1 MLKALKTLL
10 KDDIINPNTEGGF
23 IMGVQQALTTEQVS
37 ILLWLKTIDD
47 FKGEGYETATFNEK
61 YDAFEAV
68 EDTGFTREEYD
79 SYVGFW
85 KRNGII
91 DEDKHTQEYSISK
104 KGKKLFKQLD
114 EMKESSDKEIEQLI
128 KSKRFVCNTYICKK
142 SLTGNINGY
151 WFSITSCADSS
162 CNIKIFIT

>member
-1 MLKALKTLL
+1 
-10 KDDIINPNTEGGF
+10 
-23 IMGVQQALTTEQVS
+23 MGVQQALTTEQVS

-91 DEDKHTQEYSISK
+91 DEDQRSD
-104 KGKKLFKQLD
+104 FV
-114 EMKESSDKEIEQLI
+114 SSD
-128 KSKRFVCNTYICKK
+128 SNRFYLVHDCTWC
-142 SLTGNINGY
+142 GDG
-151 WFSITSCADSS
+151 
-162 CNIKIFIT
+162 IFL

>member
-10 KDDIINPNTEGGF
+10 KDDIINPNTKGGF

-37 ILLWLKTIDD
+37 ILLWLKAIDD

-114 EMKESSDKEIEQLI
+114 EMKESSDKEIADTLNNLSKASDLSAIHTFVKNHPQEILLI
-128 KSKRFVCNTYICKK
+128 I
-142 SLTGNINGY
+142 SLALQVVQIVVTI
-151 WFSITSCADSS
+151 
-162 CNIKIFIT
+162 